1 MISEVLFG
9 YFLFEE
15 KVTDA
20 PTFKQAA
27 SHYLNRPLLSFGKE
41 LDN

>member
-1 MISEVLFG
+1 MCVMISDVLFG

-20 PTFKQAA
+20 RKIQKVA
-27 SHYLNRPLLSFGKE
+27 SHYREPTISI
-41 LDN
+41 